1 MTTAIKPYQA
11 LLELYRI
18 PEIKEHARP
27 FNEALGFICAI
38 SASPETLDLGDWFPL
53 LSMQKKVSMQEAL
66 SFSNEELARDFAAAV
81 LHFYEHCLAS
91 YQQSAPLFLP
101 AELWLNEGNE
111 ATAQGSEFASGYL
124 SGFHHIEASW
134 QGLNLA
140 AESEP
145 GQLLQTTALLLSK
158 MAAGNN
164 EDPQMQ
170 ALFIQLP
177 AMVKI
182 INILPSLLSALGN
195 FSVAV
200 SHYE

>member
-11 LLELYRI
+11 LLELYLI

-27 FNEALGFICAI
+27 FDEIIGFICAI
-38 SASPETLDLGDWFPL
+38 SASPEIRDLADWFPL
-53 LSMQKKVSMQEAL
+53 LSMQEGL
-66 SFSNEELARDFAAAV
+66 SFSNEEVARNFAAAV
-81 LHFYEHCLAS
+81 LHFYEHCLTS
-91 YQQSAPLFLP
+91 YQQSTPLFLP
-101 AELWLNEGNE
+101 AQSWVNEGNE

-145 GQLLQTTALLLSK
+145 GQLLQTTVLLLSK

-177 AMVKI
+177 TMIKI
-182 INILPSLLSALGN
+182 ISTLPSLLSALGN